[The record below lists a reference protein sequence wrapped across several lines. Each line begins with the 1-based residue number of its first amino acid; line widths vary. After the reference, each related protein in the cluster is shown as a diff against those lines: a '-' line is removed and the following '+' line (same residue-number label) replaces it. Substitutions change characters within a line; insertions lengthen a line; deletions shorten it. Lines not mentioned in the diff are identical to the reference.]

1 LAIPGKTVIAR
12 IRSFQS
18 AARVSINGQDF
29 TTGETELTPPA
40 RTFRRRRFGHR
51 ILGLPHYAV
60 RRQKVPVT
68 ETKTGHQRW
77 QS

>member
-1 LAIPGKTVIAR
+1 VIAR

-40 RTFRRRRFGHR
+40 RTFAADASATAFWASR
-51 ILGLPHYAV
+51 IM
-60 RRQKVPVT
+60 
-68 ETKTGHQRW
+68 
-77 QS
+77 QSADKKFP